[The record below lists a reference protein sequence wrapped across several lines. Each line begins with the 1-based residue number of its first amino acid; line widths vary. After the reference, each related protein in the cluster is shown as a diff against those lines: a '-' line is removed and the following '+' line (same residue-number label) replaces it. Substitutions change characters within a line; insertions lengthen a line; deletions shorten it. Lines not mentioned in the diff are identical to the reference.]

1 MPESKTRKKAD
12 NKKVAKRK
20 QKAAD
25 AGEQKRQAVKIASR
39 AWVPWVFVPL
49 ALLGVIWLVVYY
61 IAGSRIPFM
70 YELSNWNF
78 LIGLGCIAGSCVVA
92 PLWKKSASVR
102 HGHGGIVHKHGQI
115 TQES

>member
-20 QKAAD
+20 QKAAA

-78 LIGLGCIAGSCVVA
+78 LIGLGCIAGRFVVA
-92 PLWKKSASVR
+92 TLWK
-102 HGHGGIVHKHGQI
+102 
-115 TQES
+115 